1 MNDAALLPRGGSMN
15 DEEWIAEVR
24 AVVRERVRERLS
36 HLSLAEMASLDR
48 IEALVRALSV
58 ALAAVAFDVWAEVLT
73 QMAISVARTC
83 PGCGHDRK
91 CKQREPLEVRVLGL
105 TVSVPKPYLECAR
118 CDAPGVSI
126 TTLVSGLASGQ
137 ASSELMLR
145 AGYAGSQHS
154 YGKAKRDLLVQYGET
169 VERTKLRRMALEVEA
184 DAKDYAER
192 VRKDALAKIEG
203 ERRTSGVPLLML
215 QADGGT
221 VRTGMLVPCVP
232 GDAGFGNKTAKRGL
246 PRRKREPQFREMM
259 TFDVRV
265 PGEVEASALDVMVPV
280 HAPEGE
286 RARRMLAL
294 AARRGLGD
302 DTEVIGLG
310 DMGSSLPAAF
320 AEAFV
325 GHPKSR
331 WYDDWHHVCDY
342 VRKAG
347 DVLVGIDVAHWRQKM
362 HDACWTR
369 DERER
374 DRLLRRAHKHRVRR
388 LPAHLDKCPAATLE
402 TYLRNNW
409 DHIRSAALKARGLEY
424 VSSRAEAQVR
434 VRTHGRYAVPGAWR
448 SENLEGKA
456 VLRSIIDEGHWLD
469 FRADYLR
476 RAAATHEAKLALR
489 LEQARADRRLT
500 ADQIATILGRQ
511 PAEQRK
517 VA

>member
-1 MNDAALLPRGGSMN
+1 MS
-15 DEEWIAEVR
+15 DEEWIAQMR
-24 AVVRERVRERLS
+24 DVVREAVRKRLS
-36 HLSLAEMASLDR
+36 HLSLSEMASLDR
-48 IEALVRALSV
+48 IEALVRALCT
-58 ALAAVAFDVWAEVLT
+58 ALAAVAFEVWAEVLT
-73 QMAISVARTC
+73 QTAIQVVRAC

-91 CKQREPLEVRVLGL
+91 CKRREPLEVRVLGL

-126 TTLVSGLASGQ
+126 ATLVSGLASGQ

-154 YGKAKRDLLVQYGET
+154 YGRAKRDLLAHCGET
-169 VERTKLRRMALEVEA
+169 VERTKLRRMALEVEQE
-184 DAKDYAER
+184 AKDYAER
-192 VRKDALAKIEG
+192 MRKDALASIAG

-215 QADGGT
+215 QADGGV
-221 VRTGMLVPCVP
+221 VRTGKLVPCERGDP
-232 GDAGFGNKTAKRGL
+232 GYGKKTTKRGL
-246 PRRKREPQFREMM
+246 PRRKRETQFRELM

-302 DTEVIGLG
+302 GTEVVGLG

-320 AEAFV
+320 AEAFHAY
-325 GHPKSR
+325 GKAR

-342 VRKAG
+342 IRKASAVLAG
-347 DVLVGIDVAHWRQKM
+347 LDVEHWRQTM
-362 HDACWTR
+362 RDACWQR

-374 DRLLRRAHKHRVRR
+374 DRLLRRARKHRVDA
-388 LPAHLDKCPAATLE
+388 LPQHLEKCPVTTLE
-402 TYLRNNW
+402 TYLRNSW
-409 DHIRSAALKARGLEY
+409 DHIRSAELKARGLDY

-434 VRTHGRYAVPGAWR
+434 VRTHGRYAVPGAWL

-456 VLRSIIDEGHWLD
+456 TLRSIIDEGDWPR

-476 RAAATHEAKLALR
+476 RAAVTFDQKLIAR
-489 LEQARADRRLT
+489 IEQARADGRLSD
-500 ADQIATILGRQ
+500 AQVEAILGR
-511 PAEQRK
+511 PMADNRM
-517 VA
+517 AA

>member
-1 MNDAALLPRGGSMN
+1 MS

-24 AVVRERVRERLS
+24 DVVRERVRRRLLDLT
-36 HLSLAEMASLDR
+36 LSEVASLDR

-58 ALAAVAFDVWAEVLT
+58 ALATVAFEVWAEVLT
-73 QMAISVARTC
+73 QMAISVARDC
-83 PGCGHDRK
+83 PGCGHARK
-91 CKQREPLEVRVLGL
+91 CKRRAPIEVCVLGL

-118 CDAPGVSI
+118 CEAPGVSI

-154 YGKAKRDLLVQYGET
+154 YGKAKRDLLVHYGET
-169 VERTKLRRMALEVEA
+169 VERAKLRRMALEVEA
-184 DAKDYAER
+184 DAQDYAER
-192 VRKDALAKIEG
+192 VRKEALASVEG

-215 QADGGT
+215 QADGGV
-221 VRTGMLVPCVP
+221 VRTGTLAPCVE
-232 GDAGFGNKTAKRGL
+232 GDAGFGKKTAKRGL
-246 PRRKREPQFREMM
+246 PRRKRDTQFRELM

-320 AEAFV
+320 AEAFF

-342 VRKAG
+342 IRKAG
-347 DVLVGIDVAHWRQKM
+347 DVLVGIDVALWRQRTR
-362 HDACWTR
+362 DACWTR

-374 DRLLRRAHKHRVRR
+374 ERLVRRARKHRVPN
-388 LPAHLDKCPAATLE
+388 LPAHLQKCPVATLD

-409 DHIRSAALKARGLEY
+409 DHIRSAELKARGLEY
-424 VSSRAEAQVR
+424 VSSRAESQVR
-434 VRTHGRYAVPGAWR
+434 DRTHGRFHVAGAWT

-456 VLRSIIDEGHWLD
+456 VLRSIIDDGHWPD

-476 RAAATHEAKLALR
+476 RAAATHDAKLASR
-489 LEQARADRRLT
+489 LEQARASRRLT
-500 ADQIATILGRQ
+500 DAQIAKIMGR
-511 PAEQRK
+511 PSAEQQK
-517 VA
+517 AA